1 MELYN
6 QWQHILDA
14 LDREAPRECRGA
26 VQFSDTWIEALTET
40 TLVDNIVTSFVTSLT
55 VALGTLLLFVG
66 NVLTAFLALVTLAVN
81 LFLTL
86 AYVLSRD
93 DSAAHEQY

>member
-1 MELYN
+1 MALYN
-6 QWQHILDA
+6 EWQTVLDE
-14 LDREAPRECRGA
+14 LDRRAPRECRGA
-26 VQFSDTWIEALTET
+26 LQFSDTWIEALTET
-40 TLVDNIVTSFVTSLT
+40 TLVDNIVTSLFTSLV

-86 AYVLSRD
+86 G
-93 DSAAHEQY
+93 